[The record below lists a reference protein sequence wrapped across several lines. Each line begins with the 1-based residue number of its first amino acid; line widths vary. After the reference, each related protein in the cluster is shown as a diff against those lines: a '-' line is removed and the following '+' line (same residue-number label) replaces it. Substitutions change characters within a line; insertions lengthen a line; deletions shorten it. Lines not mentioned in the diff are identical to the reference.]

1 MKMTGMTLPQKIQY
15 IWDYYKVPLFT
26 AALILY
32 IIGYIIWRFATKEE
46 ISLYAAAVNTQVTE
60 EGEGLLEAFP
70 ESGAL
75 PPEADAGVVN
85 LAANLFLTADP
96 SSEYHEY
103 VYASRLKILASI
115 NAQKLDL
122 VIADREAMDAFASE
136 GFLLDLTGLFADDA
150 SLRSRLKEE
159 TVILE
164 DNHIDALLDD
174 EVAYE
179 AVTESHLTAIDVSDL
194 TAFSSGSGEVLIGI
208 IANSPR
214 QEEAVALVRFL
225 LSEAGSPAG

>member
-1 MKMTGMTLPQKIQY
+1 MKTTGMTLPQKIQY

-26 AALILY
+26 AALFLY
-32 IIGYIIWRFATKEE
+32 IIGYIIWRYATKEE
-46 ISLYAAAVNTQVTE
+46 ICLYAASVNTQATE
-60 EGEGLLEAFP
+60 EGAALLEAFP
-70 ESGAL
+70 KSSFFS
-75 PPEADAGVVN
+75 PETEPGVVS

-122 VIADREAMDAFASE
+122 VIADREAMEAFASE
-136 GFLLDLTGLFADDA
+136 GFLLDLTEVFADDA
-150 SLRSRLKEE
+150 SLSKRLREE
-159 TVILE
+159 TVVLE

-214 QEEAVALVRFL
+214 QEEAVAFVRFL
-225 LSEAGSPAG
+225 LGEDGSPAG